1 MCSQQP
7 QQPSDVLCLGRL
19 LLLDCTDREWPG
31 RRHFQLDWRTA
42 TVLTVA
48 VQRTMAARALGRTAY
63 DASQLSPTK
72 SASAVVRR
80 SRTSSRA
87 RATADLR
94 AQLQQRS
101 ALRRARLHGIRTTAK
116 YSTDIARVARHGN
129 CQIFSSTRLA
139 FRAGGRMMA
148 VFRFQQ
154 RCKSLLKT
162 GSDEDVDADGRSSR
176 ACL

>member
-1 MCSQQP
+1 MCCQQP

-19 LLLDCTDREWPG
+19 LLLDCTDREWLG
-31 RRHFQLDWRTA
+31 RRHCQLDWRTA

-63 DASQLSPTK
+63 NASKPSPMKGT
-72 SASAVVRR
+72 SAVVRR
-80 SRTSSRA
+80 PGASSCTSNSGSA
-87 RATADLR
+87 SPVPATKR
-94 AQLQQRS
+94 IRS
-101 ALRRARLHGIRTTAK
+101 SPTT
-116 YSTDIARVARHGN
+116 SEPPPNIPTDIARVARHGN

-162 GSDEDVDADGRSSR
+162 GSDEDVDADRRSSR

>member
-1 MCSQQP
+1 MAP
-7 QQPSDVLCLGRL
+7 AIARL
-19 LLLDCTDREWPG
+19 HRPGVAG

-48 VQRTMAARALGRTAY
+48 VQRTMTARALGRTAY
-63 DASQLSPTK
+63 NAPRPSPTK

-94 AQLQQRS
+94 ARLQQRS
-101 ALRRARLHGIRTTAK
+101 ALGRARLHDIRTAAK
-116 YSTDIARVARHGN
+116 HSTDIARVARHGN

-162 GSDEDVDADGRSSR
+162 GSDEDVDADRRSSR